1 MVVVVPEI
9 TSGGLWRKEQVT
21 TAIGSDPLTDRW
33 DGGGISPS
41 RPGGPTHTHTHLTHI
56 THTQHT
62 HTGKR
67 VRSKV
72 MQHASSRPIQV
83 ERIMLTIK
91 IISIYSIRKGKN

>member
-41 RPGGPTHTHTHLTHI
+41 RPGGPTHTHTP
-56 THTQHT
+56 HT
-62 HTGKR
+62 HHT
-67 VRSKV
+67 
-72 MQHASSRPIQV
+72 HATYTHREESQIQSHATCILPSYPGRENNV
-83 ERIMLTIK
+83 NN
-91 IISIYSIRKGKN
+91 KNNFHLQY